1 MTSGT
6 VARRVGSWPRMLF
19 AAVAASV
26 AIIVCAWFYP
36 PRIEVWS
43 RRDVRLQEW
52 YRADAFLKQCQEPLR
67 QDVEPAVR
75 WRLLPPLV
83 CHALGLRGNEPL
95 VFCWVGLGVFAVA
108 LAARL
113 DRLTSS
119 RAWAA
124 IGTVGFATS
133 GPFITALGWLGMND
147 GWYLLALL
155 EATACRSL
163 GALAAWTCVGPWIDE
178 RFLIALPLALVVR
191 MRLGGSKGATWGRT
205 CAAACIGAAPY
216 IVLRVVF
223 TLAHRD
229 AVSSGYVAAM
239 LEVFRIYAPYVPL
252 GWAMGFRCL
261 WLVIAAG
268 LLVNGTRQGSRAAR
282 LSLAAAS
289 LAIISVVAWD
299 LDRSTGILL
308 PAYVAGIV
316 AAAQAGE
323 KATAPARS
331 RLLLAGLACLL
342 VNLAI
347 PYAHIVGFT
356 VSWNRGPFGVWTMLS
371 GR

>member
-1 MTSGT
+1 MISGT
-6 VARRVGSWPRMLF
+6 LARRVDSWPRMLF
-19 AAVAASV
+19 AVVAASL
-26 AIIVCAWFYP
+26 AILVCAWFYP
-36 PRIEVWS
+36 PRLEVWS

-75 WRLLPPLV
+75 WRLLPPVV

-95 VFCWVGLGVFAVA
+95 AFCWVGLGVFAVA

-113 DRLTSS
+113 DRLTGS
-119 RAWAA
+119 RGWTA

-155 EATACRSL
+155 ETVAGRSL
-163 GALAAWTCVGPWIDE
+163 WALAVWTCVGPWVDE

-191 MRLGGSKGATWGRT
+191 MRLPGPQTASWKRT
-205 CAAACIGAAPY
+205 CAAAGAGIAPY
-216 IVLRVVF
+216 VLLRVAF
-223 TLAHRD
+223 SLTHRD
-229 AVSSGYVAAM
+229 VVSSGYVGAM
-239 LEVFRIYAPYVPL
+239 LEVFRLYAAYVPL
-252 GWAMGFRCL
+252 GWAMGFRTL

-268 LLVNGTRQGSRAAR
+268 LLANESGRGPRAACMA
-282 LSLAAAS
+282 LALAS
-289 LAIISVVAWD
+289 LIFISVVAWD

-308 PAYVAGIV
+308 PAYIAGIV
-316 AAAQAGE
+316 AAA
-323 KATAPARS
+323 KAPDSRKS
-331 RLLLAGLACLL
+331 RLLLAGLACVLL
-342 VNLAI
+342 NLAL

-356 VSWNRGPFGVWTMLS
+356 VSWNRGPFGMWTALS

>member
-1 MTSGT
+1 
-6 VARRVGSWPRMLF
+6 MLF
-19 AAVAASV
+19 AAVAASL

-36 PRIEVWS
+36 PRVEVWS

-52 YRADAFLKQCQEPLR
+52 YRADAFLKQCREPLR

-95 VFCWVGLGVFAVA
+95 AFCWVGLGVFAVA

-113 DRLTSS
+113 DRLTGS

-163 GALAAWTCVGPWIDE
+163 AALAAWACIGPWIDE

-191 MRLGGSKGATWGRT
+191 MRLRDSQDASWGRT

-216 IVLRVVF
+216 VVLRAVF
-223 TLAHRD
+223 TLTHRD

-252 GWAMGFRCL
+252 GWAMGFRSF

-268 LLVNGTRQGSRAAR
+268 LLVSGTRQGSRLAR
-282 LSLAAAS
+282 TALAAAS
-289 LAIISVVAWD
+289 LAFISVVAWD

-308 PAYVAGIV
+308 PAYVAGV
-316 AAAQAGE
+316 AAAAQACE
-323 KATAPARS
+323 KASGPKRS
-331 RLLLAGLACLL
+331 RLLLAGLACIL

-356 VSWNRGPFGVWTMLS
+356 VSWNRGPFGVWRMLS